1 MPHVFIYLY
10 RSIREKGL
18 LCVNAKILSRYIP
31 IYYATEEAGIHNIDF
46 FLKDII

>member
-1 MPHVFIYLY
+1 MYLFIYLY

-18 LCVNAKILSRYIP
+18 LYVNAKILSRYIP
-31 IYYATEEAGIHNIDF
+31 IYYATEEVGIHNIEF